1 LGKADPVPVILAAK
15 SINGYSLVVILSAK
29 NLIILEAVMPSKR

>member
-15 SINGYSLVVILSAK
+15 SINGYFLVLILPAK
-29 NLIILEAVMPSKR
+29 I